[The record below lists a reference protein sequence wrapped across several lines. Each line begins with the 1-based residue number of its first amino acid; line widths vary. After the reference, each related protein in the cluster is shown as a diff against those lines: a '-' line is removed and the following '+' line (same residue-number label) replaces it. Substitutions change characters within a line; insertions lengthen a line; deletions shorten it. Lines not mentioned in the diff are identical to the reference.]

1 MREIE
6 ADGASRPAV
15 CHCLLLET
23 DSDGL
28 ILIDTGLGTP
38 DVTTPERTLSPEFLG
53 RAQPV
58 FDLAETALHQIRR
71 LGHEASD
78 VRHIVLT
85 HLDLDHAGG
94 LPDFP
99 DARVHLMD
107 AEHRTALASTGR
119 HPEDRIR
126 YRPAQWAHHPNWV
139 TYTPQRG
146 ESWYGFDTVRPLEN
160 IDAEVFLVPL
170 AGHTPGHTAVAVH
183 DTDHWLLHC
192 GDAYYFHTEVDP
204 DNPHGHPALTLLEEA
219 TEVDRPLRIA
229 NHARLRELVRLH
241 GAEVEVFSSHDP
253 WEYARYAGA

>member
-139 TYTPQRG
+139 TYTPSAANPG
-146 ESWYGFDTVRPLEN
+146 TAS
-160 IDAEVFLVPL
+160 
-170 AGHTPGHTAVAVH
+170 TPSAPSKTS
-183 DTDHWLLHC
+183 T
-192 GDAYYFHTEVDP
+192 P
-204 DNPHGHPALTLLEEA
+204 KSSSSPSPATPPA
-219 TEVDRPLRIA
+219 TPQ
-229 NHARLRELVRLH
+229 
-241 GAEVEVFSSHDP
+241 
-253 WEYARYAGA
+253 